1 MHRDQDE
8 KCADCDRFFGS
19 LVLMDGK
26 FVTLYAEPEDFIPRA
41 RRLNNSPSNI
51 VAACQVCNDLKG
63 SREFAT
69 IEEARTVL
77 QAAWAE
83 RGWGDAPLLV
93 PFKMTMPTCFN

>member
-69 IEEARTVL
+69 IEDARTVCKRHGQSVDGAMRRCL
-77 QAAWAE
+77 SHS
-83 RGWGDAPLLV
+83 R
-93 PFKMTMPTCFN
+93 